1 MQGIFGDGEADR
13 QRNPHAIALGLNYP
27 PVPLVTIG
35 VNQRMGQNCLQ
46 FNPLLILS
54 VTRLIVL
61 HSPLQQIA
69 QQRKWLLLTVKI
81 SDANGKAAIKLSG
94 GDVKVATVI
103 EAINGSME

>member
-46 FNPLLILS
+46 FNPLRILS

-61 HSPLQQIA
+61 HSPSQQIA
-69 QQRKWLLLTVKI
+69 QQRKWLLLTVK
-81 SDANGKAAIKLSG
+81 NQ
-94 GDVKVATVI
+94 
-103 EAINGSME
+103 